1 MHSLANFSHAFCNEV
16 GSFIGCFPWW
26 MIDKS
31 HTGFITSTTPCWAS
45 PFFLMG
51 SILCSTGE
59 LLKSCI
65 SFRLLA
71 YHHSLQNFY
80 RAFNLNH
87 AEVTDNHRK
96 NWHCLQG
103 SHQQAAM
110 QQHYTDVSVHFK
122 PLEISWVF
130 SMKAF
135 HIFVIL
141 SRLLLFVQS

>member
-1 MHSLANFSHAFCNEV
+1 MHSQANFSHAFCNEV
-16 GSFIGCFPWW
+16 GSFTGCFPWW
-26 MIDKS
+26 MIEKS
-31 HTGFITSTTPCWAS
+31 HTGFITSTTPCRVS

-65 SFRLLA
+65 SFRFLA

-96 NWHCLQG
+96 NWHWLQG

-110 QQHYTDVSVHFK
+110 QQHYTD
-122 PLEISWVF
+122 ISQCSLQAFRNSRVF

-135 HIFVIL
+135 HEGQKDYCFL
-141 SRLLLFVQS
+141 